1 MCLHCNSVYAYMS
14 ICMHVCTCACPYTC
28 MFVCAQL
35 GTAYRRLWMTSG
47 RKMLQ
52 QLCAWSFTS
61 PVWMTQSEYIHLINN
76 LYFLPSVTKSDIS
89 FYWLTLCHRL
99 SFYCICMITSDD
111 VLLKQCAYIFVCV
124 HVHLYIHVCACLFQD
139 ILCFVH
145 FVCTGR
151 ISGKTSFKVHFSQTT
166 GIQISSIP
174 LGCKHTWIHFYSIK
188 SSSVFVA
195 NIFNGWE
202 WLNG

>member
-1 MCLHCNSVYAYMS
+1 MYAS
-14 ICMHVCTCACPYTC
+14 VCTCACPYTC

-35 GTAYRRLWMTSG
+35 GTAYRRLWMTSA

-61 PVWMTQSEYIHLINN
+61 HVWMTQSEYIHLINN

-124 HVHLYIHVCACLFQD
+124 HVHLYIHVCVLVCFRIFSASCILYALAEFQEKQVLKCTSHRPLVSRFLLFLLAVSTLESIFIALNPHQFLLL
-139 ILCFVH
+139 IFSMVE
-145 FVCTGR
+145 
-151 ISGKTSFKVHFSQTT
+151 SG
-166 GIQISSIP
+166 
-174 LGCKHTWIHFYSIK
+174 
-188 SSSVFVA
+188 
-195 NIFNGWE
+195 
-202 WLNG
+202 